1 MRTERLLAAVVVA
14 VGAATCL
21 AAPAVAQ
28 TQEQINQA
36 FLQEARNRGVPIKND
51 AQALELAHSIC
62 NLLNEGGS
70 TNDALQLIQD
80 EEKKWSE
87 DDVLSFGGLAV
98 YAFCKEHLP
107 APQE

>member
-1 MRTERLLAAVVVA
+1 MRTKRLLATVVAA

-28 TQEQINQA
+28 TQQQIDQA
-36 FLQEARNRGVPIKND
+36 FLQGVRDKGVPIKDD
-51 AQALELAHSIC
+51 AKALELAHATC

-70 TNDALQLIQD
+70 TNEALQLIQKS
-80 EEKKWSE
+80 EKKWSD

-98 YAFCKEHLP
+98 YAYCKKHLP
-107 APQE
+107 EPQA